1 MVTSAQEFLLSE
13 SHKELQCQHGQML
26 NNKFLR
32 AGELISTENDKVT
45 VLKGQSGYPR
55 DSSFYSGPSFYLKKY
70 QETNI
75 DYGDSYHT
83 CRQKYTMLLKE
94 KILANIEENG
104 KIHLLSKV

>member
-1 MVTSAQEFLLSE
+1 MSTRPDAKQQISE
-13 SHKELQCQHGQML
+13 SWGTYIQNMTKY
-26 NNKFLR
+26 
-32 AGELISTENDKVT
+32 DKVT